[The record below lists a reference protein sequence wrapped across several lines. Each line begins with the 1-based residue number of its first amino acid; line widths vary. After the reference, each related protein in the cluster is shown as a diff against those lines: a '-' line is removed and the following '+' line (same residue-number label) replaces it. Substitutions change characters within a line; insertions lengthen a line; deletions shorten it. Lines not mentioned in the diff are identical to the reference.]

1 MMTKKLL
8 LQISIILLAGSLF
21 YLPKFAAAQAT
32 DSGSS
37 YRSAYQ
43 TIRHTLNHYAKN
55 KMKQEINDW
64 IPLFIRRRL

>member
-32 DSGSS
+32 DSATAQ
-37 YRSAYQ
+37 R
-43 TIRHTLNHYAKN
+43 T
-55 KMKQEINDW
+55 KQSVT
-64 IPLFIRRRL
+64 R